1 MYMLKLS
8 TTTLVKTHGYIEE
21 YAINICKENNRY
33 LGVIHINLGLWLT
46 CWSWVKKKWKDYG
59 RRKAW
64 QRKHLDDLLRCG
76 N

>member
-33 LGVIHINLGLWLT
+33 LGVIHINLGL
-46 CWSWVKKKWKDYG
+46 
-59 RRKAW
+59 
-64 QRKHLDDLLRCG
+64 
-76 N
+76 